1 MIAILCLFLKRMR
14 GLATLTI
21 LLSTRLQRY
30 IISLKNKVEYSIS
43 SLHYSFLRK
52 TRSVDRFATPLS
64 MGLAQNILGT
74 MDSSNVYSAFF
85 HRVKDLIQNEG
96 LESAKNEL
104 NLIDKSLVHKG
115 PGSFVIKKYGITL
128 PKADY
133 YYERSMLLSFFPNE
147 ENDAL
152 EAFCYSNR
160 YQVELDNASSH
171 KTINKQ
177 YYSFRR
183 PNEYSYSDL
192 TNNAITLVSPKRMN
206 DPFDT
211 LMYPWLEYRRSSCSN
226 LKEGL
231 SAIEMEAMERA
242 NRLFIKSQDHYRIRS
257 FCFWAK
263 TDTKAPFKNPAMWS
277 HYAQEHRGFCVIYS
291 LSENMSLHSGD
302 KDYRIMEKMD
312 YRDSVSLD
320 KLLDGK
326 VALLTKSEDW
336 KTENEF
342 RLLMYDPSI
351 KDEYYQ
357 LPLDSNSYVSGIIF
371 GLKCEESTKSIVRNL
386 LAGHSVS
393 YYQMEIDYEDVYSM
407 KCIRI

>member
-1 MIAILCLFLKRMR
+1 
-14 GLATLTI
+14 
-21 LLSTRLQRY
+21 
-30 IISLKNKVEYSIS
+30 
-43 SLHYSFLRK
+43 
-52 TRSVDRFATPLS
+52 
-64 MGLAQNILGT
+64 
-74 MDSSNVYSAFF
+74 MDSSNDLSPFF
-85 HRVKDLIQNEG
+85 HRVMDLIQEEG

-104 NLIDKSLVHKG
+104 NLIDKSLVHKERE
-115 PGSFVIKKYGITL
+115 SLEIKKYGITL

-133 YYERSMLLSFFPNE
+133 YYERAMLLSFFPNE
-147 ENDAL
+147 ENEAL
-152 EAFCYSNR
+152 EAFCYSTR
-160 YQVELDNASSH
+160 YQVKLDNASSH

-211 LMYPWLEYRRSSCSN
+211 LMYPWLEYRRFSCSN
-226 LKEGL
+226 PKEGL

-277 HYAQEHRGFCVIYS
+277 HYAQEHKGFCVIYS

-320 KLLDGK
+320 KSLDGK

-371 GLKCEESTKSIVRNL
+371 GLRCEESTKSIVRKL

-393 YYQMEIDYEDVYSM
+393 YYQMEVDYEDVYSM

>member
-1 MIAILCLFLKRMR
+1 
-14 GLATLTI
+14 
-21 LLSTRLQRY
+21 
-30 IISLKNKVEYSIS
+30 
-43 SLHYSFLRK
+43 
-52 TRSVDRFATPLS
+52 
-64 MGLAQNILGT
+64 
-74 MDSSNVYSAFF
+74 MDSNDQSIFF
-85 HRVKDLIQNEG
+85 QRVKAIIGSGD
-96 LESAKNEL
+96 LESAKNKID
-104 NLIDKSLVHKG
+104 LINMSLV
-115 PGSFVIKKYGITL
+115 SINCDNVYIKDYDTTL
-128 PKADY
+128 SKADY
-133 YYERSMLLSFFPNE
+133 YYERAMLLSFFPNE
-147 ENDAL
+147 ENEAL

-192 TNNAITLVSPKRMN
+192 ANNAITLVSPKRMN

-226 LKEGL
+226 PKEGL

-242 NRLFIKSQDHYRIRS
+242 NRIFIKSQDHYRIRS

-371 GLKCEESTKSIVRNL
+371 GLRCEDCTKSIVRKL

-393 YYQMEIDYEDVYSM
+393 YYQMEVDYEDVYSM
-407 KCIRI
+407 KCILIEDKATGE